1 MQNVKYSKD
10 KRSYLLI
17 ANIGGKKPIQMNR
30 EANILILVKTCLFM
44 YKPNEL
50 KDLSDHFYHWGKRL
64 SQIQDRKNSHVY
76 KHTDKRAPQ
85 ILN

>member
-1 MQNVKYSKD
+1 
-10 KRSYLLI
+10 
-17 ANIGGKKPIQMNR
+17 
-30 EANILILVKTCLFM
+30 M

-50 KDLSDHFYHWGKRL
+50 KDLSDHFYHWGKWL

-85 ILN
+85 ILNWKSIIKVARSST